1 MSAIVVIGNF
11 DGVHRGHAHVLVEAR
26 AEATS
31 RGLELVL
38 LSFKPHPREVLGGS
52 APPLLTTPQRKRE
65 LVAAIDT
72 KAQVVLHPFDRT
84 YAAQSPSQFADRLR
98 AEFDARVVVVG
109 QNFRFG
115 KERAGNFDT
124 LRDLGISRGFE
135 TKTLSLLGD
144 SQGPFSSTRARK
156 AIQAGDLEE
165 AHNVLGRPHMLSGVV
180 GRGKQLGRTIGFPTA
195 NLVDVPEV
203 LPPFGIYAVLVE
215 DEGSGTLL
223 AKGAMNVGT
232 NPTTDADD
240 GVKVE
245 VFLLDFN
252 ADLYGKKLRIQV
264 MHRLREERKF
274 DSLQAL
280 VTQMNLDVAESRRL
294 LEAEASRP

>member
-26 AEATS
+26 AEATL
-31 RGLELVL
+31 RGLELML
-38 LSFKPHPREVLGGS
+38 LSFTPHPRAVLGGS
-52 APPLLTTPQRKRE
+52 APPLLTSPRRKQE
-65 LVAAIDT
+65 LVATID
-72 KAQVVLHPFDRT
+72 AQARVVLHPFDRT
-84 YAAQSPSQFADRLR
+84 YAAQSPSQFAERLR
-98 AEFDARVVVVG
+98 AELDARVVVVG

-124 LRDLGISRGFE
+124 LRALGVEVGFE
-135 TKTLSLLGD
+135 TKSLSLLGD
-144 SQGPFSSTRARK
+144 ESGPFSSTRARK
-156 AIQAGDLEE
+156 AIQTGDLDE
-165 AHNVLGRPHMLSGVV
+165 ARNVLGRPHMLSGFV

-195 NLVDVPEV
+195 NLVEVPEV

-215 DEGSGTLL
+215 DEASGTVI

-245 VFLLDFN
+245 VFLLDFDG
-252 ADLYGKKLRIQV
+252 DLYGRRLRV
-264 MHRLREERKF
+264 HVKHRLREERKF
-274 DSLQAL
+274 DSLEAL
-280 VTQMNLDVAESRRL
+280 VTQMTLDVAESRRL
-294 LEAEASRP
+294 LEADGQL